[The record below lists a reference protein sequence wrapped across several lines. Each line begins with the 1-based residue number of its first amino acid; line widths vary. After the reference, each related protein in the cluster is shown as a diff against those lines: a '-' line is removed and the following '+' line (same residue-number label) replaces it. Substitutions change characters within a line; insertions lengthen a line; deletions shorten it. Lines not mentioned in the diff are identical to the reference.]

1 MGKVYFNYSK
11 NNRIKK
17 LRKKKGMTLKELGE
31 AVGMLD
37 STLSQYETGKR
48 NPKIETWQKLA
59 SYFGVSVGYLQG
71 ITNDVDEVIFN
82 KAIAEVKKIL
92 RASKIAQDD
101 LERLLTNLDLIIANS
116 PAFDLNDLKPPKD
129 KNASGPTESKKLT
142 LDDWYSEIKDAD

>member
-1 MGKVYFNYSK
+1 MS
-11 NNRIKK
+11 NRIKE
-17 LRKKKGMTLKELGE
+17 LRLEKG
-31 AVGMLD
+31 
-37 STLSQYETGKR
+37 LSQRKLSEETGISQQSLSFYEKGDR
-48 NPKIETWQKLA
+48 NPKIEMWQELA
-59 SYFGVSVGYLQG
+59 NYFGVSVGYLQG

-116 PAFDLNDLKPPKD
+116 PAFNLNDLKPSKD

>member
-1 MGKVYFNYSK
+1 M
-11 NNRIKK
+11 NRIKE
-17 LRKKKGMTLKELGE
+17 LRKNKNVTLQEVSEKTGI
-31 AVGMLD
+31 
-37 STLSQYETGKR
+37 SITSLSLYENEQR
-48 NPKIETWQKLA
+48 NPKIQPWQKLA

-101 LERLLTNLDLIIANS
+101 LERLLINLDLIIANS
-116 PAFDLNDLKPPKD
+116 PAFNLNDLKPSKD